1 MTHEAGEAT
10 AGLRPRAGRSR
21 EATARPLPPG
31 PRRTVV
37 APPGQRGIFRRW
49 WLGLGFLAVWGPGL
63 VVMLADTDA
72 GSLITA
78 SQSGAQWG
86 YRMILPQLILMPIL
100 YVVQEITV
108 RLGIVTKRGH
118 GALIRERFGR
128 WWALLSAG
136 TLLVSAIGALLTE
149 FAGIAGVGQL
159 FGLSPSIT
167 VPIATAFLVGLA
179 MTGSYRRVERI
190 GIAVGIAE
198 LAFFVAVAMSHPHAD
213 AVAAG
218 LRSVPLA
225 NGSYLLLVAANVG
238 AVIMPWMIFYQQG
251 AVIDKKL
258 SAATIRQARL
268 DTAVGSVLTQLIM
281 IAVVIAVAATVGRS
295 DPGAAL
301 QTVGQIAGALTPHLG
316 HFGGTI
322 LFGLGM
328 LGAALVA
335 AIVSSVAGAWGIAEA
350 FGWKH
355 SLNERPSR
363 SNAKFYATYALV
375 HILGAFLVL
384 TSVNLVSLSID
395 VMVMNAM
402 LLPIVLGFLLALE
415 ARVLPAEW
423 RMFGAR
429 KYLTWAFCMIV
440 MGFGLAMIPA
450 SLHLL

>member
-1 MTHEAGEAT
+1 MTQEAGEA
-10 AGLRPRAGRSR
+10 AVG
-21 EATARPLPPG
+21 PLPPRA
-31 PRRTVV
+31 RRTVAGSPV
-37 APPGQRGIFRRW
+37 RRSIAGRW

-86 YRMILPQLILMPIL
+86 YRMIVPQLILMPIL

-136 TLLVSAIGALLTE
+136 TLFVTAIGALLTE

-159 FGLSPSIT
+159 FGLSPAVT
-167 VPIATAFLVGLA
+167 VPIAAVFLVGMA

-198 LAFFVAVAMSHPHAD
+198 LAFFVAVVMSHPRAD

-225 NGSYLLLVAANVG
+225 SGSYLLLLAANVG

-258 SAATIRQARL
+258 STATIRQARL

-301 QTVGQIAGALTPHLG
+301 QTVGQIASALTPHLG
-316 HFGGTI
+316 RIGGTV
-322 LFGLGM
+322 LFGVGM

-335 AIVSSVAGAWGIAEA
+335 AIVSSVAGAWGLAEV

-355 SLNERPSR
+355 SLNERPGR
-363 SNAKFYATYALV
+363 HNAKFYATYALV
-375 HILGAFLVL
+375 HILGAILVL
-384 TSVNLVSLSID
+384 TSVSLVSLSID

-415 ARVLPAEW
+415 AKVLPAEW
-423 RMFGAR
+423 RMRGVR
-429 KYLTWAFCMIV
+429 KYLTWTFCLIV

-450 SLHLL
+450 SLHWI

>member
-1 MTHEAGEAT
+1 MTQEAGEAG
-10 AGLRPRAGRSR
+10 AG
-21 EATARPLPPG
+21 PLPSRA
-31 PRRTVV
+31 RRTVG
-37 APPGQRGIFRRW
+37 ASPAQLGTPRRW

-78 SQSGAQWG
+78 SQSGAEWG

-136 TLLVSAIGALLTE
+136 TLFVSAIGALLTE

-159 FGLSPSIT
+159 FGLSPSVT
-167 VPIATAFLVGLA
+167 VPVAAVFLVGMA

-190 GIAVGIAE
+190 GIGVGIAE
-198 LAFFVAVAMSHPHAD
+198 LVFFVAVAMSHPHAD
-213 AVAAG
+213 AVADG

-225 NGSYLLLVAANVG
+225 NSSYLLLVAANVG

-268 DTAVGSVLTQLIM
+268 DTAVGSGLTQLIM
-281 IAVVIAVAATVGRS
+281 IAVVIAAAATVGRS

-301 QTVGQIAGALTPHLG
+301 KTVGQIASALTPHLG
-316 HFGGTI
+316 HFGGTV

-335 AIVSSVAGAWGIAEA
+335 AIVSSVAGAWGLAEV
-350 FGWKH
+350 FGWQH
-355 SLNERPSR
+355 SLNERPGR
-363 SNAKFYATYALV
+363 PNAKFYATYALV
-375 HILGAFLVL
+375 HILGAILVL

-402 LLPIVLGFLLALE
+402 LLPIVLGFLLVLE

-423 RMFGAR
+423 RMRGAR
-429 KYLTWAFCMIV
+429 KYLTWVFCLIV

-450 SLHLL
+450 SLHWM